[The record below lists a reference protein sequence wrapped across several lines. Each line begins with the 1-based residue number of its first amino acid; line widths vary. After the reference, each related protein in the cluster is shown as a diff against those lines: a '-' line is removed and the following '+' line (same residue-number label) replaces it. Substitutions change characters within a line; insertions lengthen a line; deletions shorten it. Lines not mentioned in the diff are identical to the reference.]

1 MSGSRRRGPRLL
13 GPALAVMLAAV
24 AVLLSNGVASA
35 HAYLRGSD
43 PADGTT
49 VQTLPATVSL
59 DFNETIQNFE
69 PVVVVTGPDGKNYA
83 TGAVSV
89 VGNAVSTAVSTDGP
103 AGAYSLAY
111 RVVSA
116 DGHPVTGEVKFSVT
130 AATSSSPGTSTAS
143 SSSGSAGAGTAGS
156 MTPRSSLR
164 APSSTGAPSTT
175 GSSSSTAGSSAP
187 RSSQALSSPSNSGS
201 AGSSSAAVAPA
212 PSSSA
217 AADPA
222 AASPV
227 QQPSSGPDWWI
238 WVAIGVAAVILA
250 VAGFIT
256 LRRPHED

>member
-1 MSGSRRRGPRLL
+1 MSVHVRRRSRLVR
-13 GPALAVMLAAV
+13 PALAVTLAAV

-43 PADGTT
+43 PAEGTT
-49 VQTLPATVSL
+49 VRTLSATVTL

-89 VGNAVSTAVSTDGP
+89 LGNAVSTAVSTDGP
-103 AGAYSLAY
+103 AGAYSMAY

-130 AATSSSPGTSTAS
+130 APVSSSPGPSAVS
-143 SSSGSAGAGTAGS
+143 SSSGPAGAGTSGS
-156 MTPRSSLR
+156 TTPR
-164 APSSTGAPSTT
+164 PSTGAPSTT
-175 GSSSSTAGSSAP
+175 GAPRTTGPGSSTAGSSGS
-187 RSSQALSSPSNSGS
+187 RSSQTLSS
-201 AGSSSAAVAPA
+201 SSSAAPSAGISSTAVTAG
-212 PSSSA
+212 PSSPVS
-217 AADPA
+217 ADPR
-222 AASPV
+222 ASPV

-256 LRRPHED
+256 LRKPRED